1 MSYIVTV
8 LEKFHIIC
16 LIAGEL
22 SSHKTK
28 YFLGINYNR
37 KPPLRRSNQQ
47 LLRKPRQR
55 AAHLRMMNLLQT
67 RYEMQQYMLSSIFCG
82 ILH

>member
-22 SSHKTK
+22 SSHKTNL
-28 YFLGINYNR
+28 YFFLDKIIIGSRPSEEATSSCYESQGR
-37 KPPLRRSNQQ
+37 EQ
-47 LLRKPRQR
+47 L
-55 AAHLRMMNLLQT
+55 
-67 RYEMQQYMLSSIFCG
+67 I
-82 ILH
+82 